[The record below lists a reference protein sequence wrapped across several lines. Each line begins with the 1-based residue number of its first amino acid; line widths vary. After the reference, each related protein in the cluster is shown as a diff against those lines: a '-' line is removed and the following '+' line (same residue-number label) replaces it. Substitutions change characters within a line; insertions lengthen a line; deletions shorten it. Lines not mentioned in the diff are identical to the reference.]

1 MRPPVVSVWYRMQS
15 DLCCIA
21 TSCRVF
27 VTLGGLFARL
37 RALWGV
43 GETRAVPGVEYFQR
57 QSLVLSTDCDKCHN
71 PGRGH
76 LRCQQAEDLCLH

>member
-1 MRPPVVSVWYRMQS
+1 MTQDPMRPPVVSVWYRMQS

-27 VTLGGLFARL
+27 VTLRGLFARL

-43 GETRAVPGVEYFQR
+43 GETRAVPDRHLSAFFPHQPLHYGV
-57 QSLVLSTDCDKCHN
+57 VLRASS
-71 PGRGH
+71 
-76 LRCQQAEDLCLH
+76 DL